1 MVPVR
6 QVSVTPNFRRS
17 SFAGRRLRLLVLAA
31 SITACGPSAAERHA
45 AALFKHPDRARIR
58 IGLQDAEQRG
68 GAIGIITSARLS
80 GSGRYVVVLDVI
92 EPYVKVFDRNG
103 RFVRSFGRKGEG
115 PGELPHPTALA
126 VNGDTSVLVADATG
140 RVIAF
145 DLTGRLLDQTQEP
158 RTVPLTA
165 TYACGDWVIYGPRFG
180 THRLQAT
187 WLHHVQLP
195 RGDTAAR
202 ADALPDSAAIDMLP
216 FGVGYGMV
224 ADAKRLI
231 LWHTFG
237 DEDEL
242 LSWPCAAAQPSLIY
256 RRSEAYN
263 PGGSRTRTA
272 RGTRVQVGPGFRT
285 RGGIAE
291 VPGGIVIAE
300 QVIGRTDE
308 ELRTELMLAANG
320 RTTQRIAVQGDF
332 VLRDSRDG
340 VGVLVSSNDPAPH
353 LFVISQRELRDL
365 FHE

>member
-1 MVPVR
+1 L
-6 QVSVTPNFRRS
+6 TPNFRRS

-31 SITACGPSAAERHA
+31 SITACGPSDAERHA
-45 AALFKHPDRARIR
+45 AELFTRPDRARIR

-68 GAIGIITSARLS
+68 GTIGIITAARLS

-92 EPYVKVFDRNG
+92 EPYVKIFDRNG

-115 PGELPHPTALA
+115 PGELPHPTAVA
-126 VNGDTSVLVADATG
+126 VNGDASVLVADATG

-145 DLTGRLLDQTQEP
+145 DLAGHLLDETREP

-165 TYACGDWVIYGPRFG
+165 TSACGDWVIYGPRFG
-180 THRLQAT
+180 TGHLPAT
-187 WLHHVQLP
+187 WVHRVRLP

-202 ADALPDSAAIDMLP
+202 ADALPDSATIDMLP
-216 FGVGYGMV
+216 FGVAYGMV
-224 ADAKRLI
+224 ADAKGLI

-237 DEDEL
+237 DADEL
-242 LSWPCAAAQPSLIY
+242 LSWPCAAGQPSLIY
-256 RRSEAYN
+256 RRSEAYD
-263 PGGSRTRTA
+263 PGGGRTA
-272 RGTRVQVGPGFRT
+272 TSRGTRVAVGPGFRT
-285 RGGIAE
+285 RGGIAA

-300 QVIGRTDE
+300 QVIGRRDD

-353 LFVISQRELRDL
+353 LFVISQQELRDL
-365 FHE
+365 FRE